1 MMSIFAWNMHGFNQ
15 PRKHNAVKY
24 WIKEAKLRLGCLVET
39 RVQEENFQQIF
50 SATFQGCQYLHNYS
64 HHRLGRIWVCW
75 SEDVEVVPVLV
86 SAQMIT
92 CWVKFKDTGDIFLAS
107 FIYGSNCMME
117 RRDLW
122 REMDTVARL
131 VAAGTNPW
139 ILQGDFNV
147 TKSAM
152 EHSRFLDTAGEN
164 LAIREFQD
172 IIRSCDLVD
181 IPHTGPEFTWI
192 NSQEGNPI
200 RKKLDRA
207 MGNSSWISRF
217 EQSHTLFEAGGVS
230 DHSRMVTI
238 VHDNPVENQKPF
250 KFFTHV
256 VSHPQ
261 FLEVVDQV
269 WNSTAPLFHSRTA
282 LKKLQDKLK
291 MLKSELRR
299 LNRESFGDLPAR
311 VKVALEVLSDKQ
323 NNAMRNPCTTTFEE
337 ASDAWEHWHHLS
349 GIEEQFFYQK
359 SRVKWLDLGDR
370 NTNFYHKTCQTRTSR
385 NTIRRLITS
394 DGRVLTEL
402 ADIKKEA
409 VDYYEG
415 FLQEPG
421 HLSLEDITEDRL
433 SDLLDYHCS
442 DTEAASLVGPVQAE
456 EVKEA
461 LFSMPANK
469 APGPDGY
476 PMEFYKAA
484 WSVVGKDL
492 VIAVQSFFLYGFM
505 PRSTNATL
513 LSLVPKITSAEKMSD
528 FRPIACCNVIYKLIS
543 KIMAHRLKGILPAAI
558 EQNQCAFVQ
567 GRMLLENVLLATELV
582 KDYHKPQVSS
592 RSAIKLDISKAFDT
606 VKWTFIEAVLRAMR
620 LPDMFVTWIM
630 KCISTAMFSVSI
642 NGGLEGF
649 FPSSRG
655 IHQ

>member
-1 MMSIFAWNMHGFNQ
+1 MLGHNDKDCHEKQQVVILKRPEMEKQLVAEAGKTKDSDVGIGREAVSELLNELEQLTVNALLPENAGENGRELSLFLNNLSSGGSNRSSPPREKVLLDKVASPNNFQALQGIREEGEIDEDDGIEDELNLKTQDKRYEKGTEGEGKGEGKKAGRGKALIANTRRLVNAVEQMTSIFAWNMHGFNQ

-50 SATFQGCQYLHNYS
+50 SATFQGWQYLHDYS

-152 EHSRFLDTAGEN
+152 EHSR
-164 LAIREFQD
+164 EFQD
-172 IIRSCDLVD
+172 IIRSYDLVD

-192 NSQEGNPI
+192 NSQDGNPI
-200 RKKLDRA
+200 SKKLDRT

-238 VHDNPVENQKPF
+238 VHDNPVGNRKPF

-291 MLKSELRR
+291 MFKSELRR
-299 LNRESFGDLPAR
+299 LNRESFGDLLAR
-311 VKVALEVLSDKQ
+311 VKVTLEVLSDKQ

-370 NTNFYHKTCQTRTSR
+370 NTNFYHKTFQTRTSR

-394 DGRVLTEL
+394 DGRVL
-402 ADIKKEA
+402 KKRR
-409 VDYYEG
+409 
-415 FLQEPG
+415 L
-421 HLSLEDITEDRL
+421 ITMR
-433 SDLLDYHCS
+433 
-442 DTEAASLVGPVQAE
+442 V
-456 EVKEA
+456 
-461 LFSMPANK
+461 
-469 APGPDGY
+469 
-476 PMEFYKAA
+476 
-484 WSVVGKDL
+484 
-492 VIAVQSFFLYGFM
+492 FF
-505 PRSTNATL
+505 R
-513 LSLVPKITSAEKMSD
+513 
-528 FRPIACCNVIYKLIS
+528 
-543 KIMAHRLKGILPAAI
+543 
-558 EQNQCAFVQ
+558 NQ
-567 GRMLLENVLLATELV
+567 GT
-582 KDYHKPQVSS
+582 
-592 RSAIKLDISKAFDT
+592 
-606 VKWTFIEAVLRAMR
+606 
-620 LPDMFVTWIM
+620 
-630 KCISTAMFSVSI
+630 
-642 NGGLEGF
+642 
-649 FPSSRG
+649 
-655 IHQ
+655 